1 MKAVVAAFNQEKA
14 LVRAFS
20 VITNLRMELFQALV
34 STNGRSPVQHRGA
47 DGGGGQQV
55 GAVRAQ
61 AALRRHLARTPVV
74 ELRQTRVVTWSLYI
88 HACCYLG
95 VAPPTPETRQPV
107 VALDSLVTLV
117 TLPRHVT
124 LHLDTSQQIEPRVRA
139 DRATCLVSKRLYSP
153 SGGSSS
159 GWSSWS

>member
-1 MKAVVAAFNQEKA
+1 M
-14 LVRAFS
+14 
-20 VITNLRMELFQALV
+20 
-34 STNGRSPVQHRGA
+34 
-47 DGGGGQQV
+47 

-74 ELRQTRVVTWSLYI
+74 ELRQTRVVTWSLYTT
-88 HACCYLG
+88 HVCYHLG

-107 VALDSLVTLV
+107 VALDGLVTLV

-124 LHLDTSQQIEPRVRA
+124 LHLDTSQYYK
-139 DRATCLVSKRLYSP
+139 ATCHVSWLYSP

>member
-1 MKAVVAAFNQEKA
+1 MSEPGPW
-14 LVRAFS
+14 RATTERCLS
-20 VITNLRMELFQALV
+20 STGSRDQL
-34 STNGRSPVQHRGA
+34 STNDSSPVQHRGA
-47 DGGGGQQV
+47 DGGGRQQV

-107 VALDSLVTLV
+107 VALDGLVTLV

-124 LHLDTSQQIEPRVRA
+124 LHLDTSQYIKPRVVSLL
-139 DRATCLVSKRLYSP
+139 TQWWVIFWLVFMVLT
-153 SGGSSS
+153 
-159 GWSSWS
+159 